1 MNICVTVNSKYERY
15 LYVML
20 TSLYQV
26 HERGSIDLYVI
37 QRDFTEQDKNDIR
50 ELTEKFGN
58 TVFFI
63 YADPHKYDDIPK
75 SDKGRNNLTL
85 EIYFR
90 LLIPEYLP
98 KTVDRVL
105 MLDVD
110 IVVLKSLQ
118 ELYSIDFAGK
128 YLAAAPNMCHNGR
141 IPNDWLKWYGG
152 ERINLTHYNTGVL
165 LWNLNAIR
173 NDFPEEY
180 IFKQAWKY
188 PIDVATFEEEL
199 FNVVFGENGIHE
211 ISAEKYNYIC
221 THDDMFDLPRFRVYK
236 NNDELVQNCAIV
248 HYAALNPW
256 QAGKKNDK
264 FLLWWDIC
272 KKTKHYQPI
281 LEDSYCLSEKFV
293 IWQDHSLKEEYE
305 KRIADLNDKLSLE
318 SKKLYYVDVLLDEK
332 YKSIVIERLRKLSC
346 SRIVI
351 YGAGRVARCLNSLF
365 KGTEID
371 ILCYIDKNFQGLF
384 LDKHCVGL
392 SEIDIYTKEAD
403 CIIISNP
410 YYRNEI
416 ISDLKQYTDKMT
428 FSIDELI
435 DDRDPFWEIEEY
447 RNILE
452 NTHNFFILGN
462 GADYDHPRSVLT
474 NYGFEICG
482 IVHINDIS
490 ENDTSRCF
498 IIVDKNHLDLE
509 RRLIEK
515 GYVYNKDF
523 ITLSDLFVCGYDYSC
538 ALPAAEFDKGTG
550 NKEKWK
556 GYFCPLPFTQLY
568 YYEYMADICSPTWN
582 NDVNVGNPQE
592 LSIEQ
597 IWNSPKAQEVRRSI
611 LDGSFDFCN
620 DEICWRMIEGKLF
633 KRDEITDPKLV
644 DIIENNKTII
654 EGGPEFI
661 NIAYNPTCNLNC
673 RMCRKD
679 VISSVDPLHKKKAI
693 DDLKAYNFANLK
705 RLIIPGSGELFAND
719 DYVELLQNIDDYNF
733 PNLEAV
739 WIYSNGVLFT
749 EENWKKVS
757 HLARKYK
764 LKIFISTDSVRRE
777 TFMKIRRGGDYNKF
791 ISNLEMLGA
800 KRRNNEFDSLYLA
813 FCVQRLNFRE
823 MPEFVL
829 FAERYGADCV
839 HFEKLF
845 HSPISECVHR
855 SENVYYS
862 EFVHSLEET
871 VHLCRLKGINVD
883 TKPFSEIVR
892 V

>member
-1 MNICVTVNSKYERY
+1 MNICVTVNSKYEKY

-20 TSLYQV
+20 VSLYEV
-26 HERGSIDLYVI
+26 HDRGDISLYVI
-37 QRDFTEQDKNDIR
+37 QRDFTENDKADIQD
-50 ELTEKFGN
+50 LTEEYDN
-58 TVFFI
+58 DVTFI
-63 YADPHKYDDIPK
+63 YADPSKFDDMPK

-98 KTVDRVL
+98 KTIDRVL

-110 IVVLKSLQ
+110 IVVLKDLH
-118 ELYSIDFAGK
+118 ELYEIDFADK
-128 YLAAAPNMCHNGR
+128 YLAAAPNMCHNGQ
-141 IPNDWLKWYGG
+141 IPDGWLDWYGKG
-152 ERINLTHYNTGVL
+152 RTNLTHYNTGIL
-165 LWNLNAIR
+165 MWNLEAIR
-173 NDFPEEY
+173 RDYPSEY
-180 IFKQAWKY
+180 IFKQAWEH

-199 FNVVFGENGIHE
+199 FNVVFGENGILE
-211 ISAEKYNYIC
+211 VPAENYNYIC
-221 THDDMFDLPRFRVYK
+221 THENMFEFPRFTLYGS
-236 NNDELVQNCAIV
+236 NDELRTNCSIV

-264 FLLWWDIC
+264 FLIWWDIC
-272 KKTKHYQPI
+272 KKTKYYQSI
-281 LEDSYCLSEKFV
+281 LEESYCLSEKY
-293 IWQDHSLKEEYE
+293 IIQQEHDLRDDYE
-305 KRIADLNDKLSLE
+305 NRITEVNDKLSVE
-318 SKKLYYVDVLLDEK
+318 SKKLYYVDVLLDER
-332 YKSIVIERLRKLSC
+332 YRNRVVERLRKLSC
-346 SRIVI
+346 SKVIV
-351 YGAGRVARCLNSLF
+351 YGAGRVARCLDNLF
-365 KGTEID
+365 AGTEID
-371 ILCYIDKNFQGLF
+371 ILCYIDKNYNGVF
-384 LDKHCVGL
+384 LGRQCVGL
-392 SEIDIYTKEAD
+392 SDINAYMKEAD

-410 YYRNEI
+410 YYIDKI
-416 ISDLKQYTDKMT
+416 IEDLKVNTDKMT
-428 FSIDELI
+428 LSIDELI
-435 DDRDPFWEIEEY
+435 DERDPFWELEEY
-447 RNILE
+447 RDILVDK
-452 NTHNFFILGN
+452 NFFIVGN
-462 GADYDHPRSVLT
+462 GIDYDHVLRVLA
-474 NYGFEICG
+474 NYGLEVSG
-482 IVHINDIS
+482 IVSVDDIT
-490 ENDTSRCF
+490 ENDTNRCF
-498 IIVDKNHLDLE
+498 VIVDRDHLDIE

-515 GYVYNKDF
+515 GFVFNKDF
-523 ITLSDLFVCGYDYSC
+523 ITLTDLFVCGYEYSC
-538 ALPAAEFDKGTG
+538 STPLSFDKGTG

-791 ISNLEMLGA
+791 ISNLEMLGS
-800 KRRNNEFDSLYLA
+800 KRWNNEFDSLYLA

-829 FAERYGADCV
+829 FAEKHGADYV
-839 HFEKLF
+839 HYEKLF

-855 SENVYYS
+855 RENVYYD
-862 EFVHSLEET
+862 EFVCSLKEA
-871 VHLCRLKGINVD
+871 VSLCELKGIGVD
-883 TKPFSEIVR
+883 IKPFSDIVR
-892 V
+892 I

>member
-1 MNICVTVNSKYERY
+1 MNICVTVNSKYEKY

-20 TSLYQV
+20 VSLYEV
-26 HERGSIDLYVI
+26 HDRGDISLYVI
-37 QRDFTEQDKNDIR
+37 QRDFTENDKADIQD
-50 ELTEKFGN
+50 LTEEYGN
-58 TVFFI
+58 DVTYI
-63 YADPHKYDDIPK
+63 YADPNKFDNMPK

-98 KTVDRVL
+98 KTIDRVL

-110 IVVLKSLQ
+110 IVVLRDLH
-118 ELYSIDFAGK
+118 ELYEIDFAGK
-128 YLAAAPNMCHNGR
+128 YLAAAPNMCHNGQ
-141 IPNDWLKWYGG
+141 IPDGWLDWYGKG
-152 ERINLTHYNTGVL
+152 RTNLTHYNTGIL
-165 LWNLNAIR
+165 MWNLEAIR
-173 NDFPEEY
+173 RDYPSEY
-180 IFKQAWKY
+180 IFKQAWKH

-199 FNVVFGENGIHE
+199 FNVVFGENDIRE
-211 ISAEKYNYIC
+211 IPAEKYNYIC
-221 THDDMFDLPRFRVYK
+221 THEDMFEFPRFTSYGS
-236 NNDELVQNCAIV
+236 NDELRKNCSIV

-264 FLLWWDIC
+264 FLIWWDIC
-272 KKTKHYQPI
+272 KKTKYYQSI
-281 LEDSYCLSEKFV
+281 LEESYCLSEKY
-293 IWQDHSLKEEYE
+293 IIQQEHDLRDDYE
-305 KRIADLNDKLSLE
+305 NRITELNDNLSIE

-332 YKSIVIERLRKLSC
+332 YRSRVVERLRKLSC
-346 SRIVI
+346 NKVVV
-351 YGAGRVARCLNSLF
+351 YGAGRVARCLDNLF
-365 KGTEID
+365 AGTEID
-371 ILCYIDKNFQGLF
+371 ILCYIDKNYHGAF
-384 LDKHCVGL
+384 LGKRCVGL
-392 SEIDIYTKEAD
+392 SDIDVYMREAD

-410 YYRNEI
+410 YYIDKI
-416 ISDLKQYTDKMT
+416 IEDLKVNTDKMT
-428 FSIDELI
+428 LSIDELI
-435 DDRDPFWEIEEY
+435 DERDPFWELEEY
-447 RNILE
+447 RDILADK
-452 NTHNFFILGN
+452 HFFIVGN
-462 GADYDHPRSVLT
+462 GIDYDHVLRVLA
-474 NYGFEICG
+474 NYGLEVAG
-482 IVHINDIS
+482 IVSVDDITGKDA
-490 ENDTSRCF
+490 NHCF
-498 IIVDKNHLDLE
+498 VIVDLDHLDIE

-515 GYVYNKDF
+515 GFVFNKDF
-523 ITLSDLFVCGYDYSC
+523 ITLTDLFVCGYEYSHS
-538 ALPAAEFDKGTG
+538 APLSFDKGTG
-550 NKEKWK
+550 SKEKWK

-597 IWNSPKAQEVRRSI
+597 IWNSPKAQEVRRSV

-644 DIIENNKTII
+644 DIIENNRTII

-661 NIAYNPTCNLNC
+661 NIAYNSTCNLNC

-679 VISSVDPLHKKKAI
+679 VISSVDSFHKKKAI

-719 DYVELLQNIDDYNF
+719 DYVELLQNIDNYNF

-749 EENWKKVS
+749 EENWEKVN

-764 LKIFISTDSVRRE
+764 LKIFISTDSVCRE

-791 ISNLEMLGA
+791 ISNLEMLGS

-829 FAERYGADCV
+829 FAEKYGADCV
-839 HFEKLF
+839 HYEKLF

-855 SENVYYS
+855 RENVYYD
-862 EFVHSLEET
+862 EFVDSLKET
-871 VHLCRLKGINVD
+871 VALCELKGISID
-883 TKPFSEIVR
+883 IKPFSDVLS